1 MRNTRKG
8 FTLVELLIVIAI
20 MASLSA
26 MMAISSSESID
37 ASSASAILNNLQT
50 MKAAAFDMY
59 MSEPKAASLGAFAL
73 NATDPIVTAPTGEG
87 ATDNRSDDDKKSPNG
102 LLASKYLGKASLGTK
117 YSLIGSSKHWYVV
130 YTMDTDDSTA
140 VRGKLKD
147 KATDAGLYGTT
158 TAPANTADDCGF
170 EDDYD
175 ASETAGSTA
184 YIALKVR

>member
-59 MSEPKAASLGAFAL
+59 MNEPKAASLGAFAL
-73 NATDPIVTAPTGEG
+73 NDTTTTIVAAPTTGD
-87 ATDNRSDDDKKSPNG
+87 DNRSDDDKKTPNG

-117 YSLIGSSKHWYVV
+117 YSLIASAKHWYVV

-147 KATDAGLYGTT
+147 KATEAGLYGTT
-158 TAPANTADDCGF
+158 TAPAQAADDCGF
-170 EDDYD
+170 TADYD
-175 ASETAGSTA
+175 NTEDAGATA